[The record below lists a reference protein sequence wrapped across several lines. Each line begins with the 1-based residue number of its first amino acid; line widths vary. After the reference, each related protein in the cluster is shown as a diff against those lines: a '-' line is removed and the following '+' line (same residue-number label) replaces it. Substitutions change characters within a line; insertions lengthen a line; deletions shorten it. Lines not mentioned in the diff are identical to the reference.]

1 VIRWSP
7 DLLIRMD
14 DFPWHYVAM
23 IFIVFVSWLYRRIQE
38 IVAARR
44 VRSAGRKAAAE
55 AARKERPLFQESRP
69 PLGPPPAPPS
79 QEVPSPAPPPLPI
92 PRSFREL
99 FETIETLAT
108 LGTNPPAPIQSAPV
122 PSLPVVP
129 RETRPDPGP
138 TPRSNVA
145 SEPEAPHPASGL
157 TRVLRRRGSLR
168 QALILKEILD
178 VPASLR

>member
-1 VIRWSP
+1 
-7 DLLIRMD
+7 MD

-44 VRSAGRKAAAE
+44 LRSAGRKAAAE

-79 QEVPSPAPPPLPI
+79 QDVSPPAPPPLPI

-99 FETIETLAT
+99 FETIETLANPGAT
-108 LGTNPPAPIQSAPV
+108 PPAPVQTALI
-122 PSLPVVP
+122 PSVPVVP
-129 RETRPDPGP
+129 PETGREPAPA
-138 TPRSNVA
+138 SKSAVA
-145 SEPEAPHPASGL
+145 SEPTAPHPTPGL
-157 TRVLRRRGSLR
+157 SRVLGRRSSLR
-168 QALILKEILD
+168 QALVLKEILD
-178 VPASLR
+178 VPVSLR